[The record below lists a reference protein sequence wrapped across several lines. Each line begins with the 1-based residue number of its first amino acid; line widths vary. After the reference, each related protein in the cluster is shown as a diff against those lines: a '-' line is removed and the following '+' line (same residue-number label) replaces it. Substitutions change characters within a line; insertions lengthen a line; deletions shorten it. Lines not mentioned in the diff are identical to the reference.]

1 MTSTNI
7 KKTAMGHTGLPG
19 KKWAWSNAKMMVN
32 IAGPYIQIN
41 DRLNERNASF
51 RNLIMVI

>member
-1 MTSTNI
+1 MTSANI